1 MGGGGKVVVVVVV
14 RKGVVRGKGLV
25 RWSVGDARKRMT
37 GVGEVESGESVIG
50 TVEDDVMAMEDRGA
64 NMYRTAHKA

>member
-1 MGGGGKVVVVVVV
+1 VG
-14 RKGVVRGKGLV
+14 
-25 RWSVGDARKRMT
+25 WSVGDARKRMT